1 MQIKRFEARTMT
13 AALKMVKDEFGP
25 DAVILSARTLRRGGL
40 LSAARPA
47 AVEVTA
53 ARDYSPSVPPEPLR
67 APQAAPVADGETGV
81 RRGIFSSLNE
91 GLRAFGRRR
100 PDPLGPDPDH
110 PELMELHRHLL
121 EQEVARE
128 FADDVIARIPR
139 LPGYDP
145 GLRPAGLRPLA
156 AAALEDLGLRREV
169 GTVDR
174 GTPRIVALVGPAGA
188 GKTTLAIKL
197 AAVEAL
203 GKGRRV
209 ALLTLDDQRIGA
221 IEQLKIYAGI
231 LGVPLRTVSTA
242 ADAPAALTDLGAA
255 EVVVVD
261 TPGVSPGEED
271 RRAEVRRTLTAL
283 GCREVHLVVNGCTRE
298 KDSLAVIEA
307 WKGAPVHHLAFT
319 RLDEAGACGSLVNLL
334 LRTRL
339 PLSYLGTGPRIPEDL
354 AERPADLILSRLWPE
369 APAGAG
375 PAKRMGTAEAGVEG
389 LVANRSS
396 DLYHR
401 PSCKWVRKIKPEN
414 LVHFGSTA
422 EAEARHFIACR
433 NCSPEAASAD
443 DAVWPDAGR
452 RISAYR

>member
-40 LSAARPA
+40 LGAARPTG
-47 AVEVTA
+47 VEVTA
-53 ARDYSPSVPPEPLR
+53 ARDYTPSAPSDALR
-67 APQAAPVADGETGV
+67 PPQAAPAAYGETGE

-91 GLRAFGRRR
+91 GLRALGRRR
-100 PDPLGPDPDH
+100 AESPGPGPDR
-110 PELMELHRHLL
+110 PELMELHQHLL
-121 EQEVARE
+121 GQEVARDI
-128 FADDVIARIPR
+128 AADVIARIPR

-145 GLRPAGLRPLA
+145 GLRRAGLRPLA
-156 AAALEDLGLRREV
+156 GAALEDLGLRREV

-209 ALLTLDDQRIGA
+209 ALVTLDDQRIGA
-221 IEQLKIYAGI
+221 IEQLKIYAGV
-231 LGVPLRTVSTA
+231 LGVALRTAPTA
-242 ADAPAALTDLGAA
+242 ADAPAALADVGAA

-261 TPGVSPGEED
+261 TPGVSPGEDD
-271 RRAEVRRTLTAL
+271 RRAEVRRTLSAL
-283 GCREVHLVVNGCTRE
+283 GCREVHLVVNACTRE
-298 KDSLAVIEA
+298 KDSLTVIDA
-307 WKGAPVHHLAFT
+307 WKGTPVHHLAFT

-354 AERPADLILSRLWPE
+354 AERPADLLLSRLWPE
-369 APAGAG
+369 APAAAE
-375 PAKRMGTAEAGVEG
+375 PTTRRGTAVAEG

-401 PSCKWVRKIKPEN
+401 PTCKWVRKIKPEN
-414 LVHFGSTA
+414 LVRFGSTA

-433 NCSPEAASAD
+433 NCSPEAAGVEN
-443 DAVWPDAGR
+443 AVWPDAGR